1 MLRGFV
7 LTVFQYDGESF
18 TFENHLGT
26 VSLPIANV
34 RRKPVVE
41 FIKKVYNPN
50 NKKAQLIHCIY
61 FQEIKFMFHF

>member
-1 MLRGFV
+1 MKCRGTYENNSMLKGFV

-34 RRKPVVE
+34 RRKPV
-41 FIKKVYNPN
+41 KKGI
-50 NKKAQLIHCIY
+50 QS
-61 FQEIKFMFHF
+61 

>member
-1 MLRGFV
+1 MKFRGTYENNSMLQGFV

-18 TFENHLGT
+18 SFENHLGT

-41 FIKKVYNPN
+41 FIKKGI
-50 NKKAQLIHCIY
+50 QS
-61 FQEIKFMFHF
+61 